1 IRNQENLKM
10 LSLIIYNPAFGQPS
24 GSPFC
29 TKALCLLQ
37 MSGVKW
43 KPEYSNDPRSAPMAK
58 FPVLRDGETL
68 IADSSIIQKY
78 LEEHHGA
85 DFGSWLSKEQQ
96 ATGHA
101 LVRMAEEH
109 LYFHIVND
117 RWGRDKVWKRTMPVY
132 FEQMPAILRMFIP
145 ASIRKQVKAGLNF
158 LGIGRFS
165 ENMLEDRVNSDLA
178 AISNILA
185 DKEFLFGEK
194 ACFADAAIVA
204 QLAAMA
210 ATPSNTQAANAVKS
224 NKNLYE
230 YIARF
235 QTAHYPKST

>member
-1 IRNQENLKM
+1 M

-68 IADSSIIQKY
+68 IADSGIIQKY
-78 LEEHHGA
+78 LEENHDA
-85 DFGSWLSKEQQ
+85 DFGSWLSKEQH

-132 FEQMPAILRMFIP
+132 FAQMPAFLRLFVP
-145 ASIRKQVKAGLNF
+145 ASLRKQAKAGLNF
-158 LGIGRFS
+158 LGIGRLS
-165 ENMLEDRVNSDLA
+165 EKMLEDRVNDDLK
-178 AISNILA
+178 AISTTLA
-185 DKEFLFGEK
+185 DKEFLFGDK

-210 ATPSNTQAANAVKS
+210 ATPGDTQAAKAVKS

-230 YIARF
+230 YIGRF
-235 QTAHYPKST
+235 QAKHYPKTTCPKTT

>member
-1 IRNQENLKM
+1 M

-29 TKALCLLQ
+29 MKALCLLQ
-37 MSGVKW
+37 MSGVGW

-68 IADSSIIQKY
+68 IADSGIIQKH
-78 LEEHHGA
+78 LEDKHGA

-117 RWGRDKVWKRTMPVY
+117 RWGRDEIWKHTMPVY
-132 FEQMPAILRMFIP
+132 FGQMPALLRSFIP
-145 ASIRKQVKAGLNF
+145 ASIRKKVKAGLNF
-158 LGIGRFS
+158 LGTSRFS
-165 ENMLEDRVNSDLA
+165 EKVLEERLNDDLK
-178 AISNILA
+178 AISNTLA
-185 DKEFLFGEK
+185 DKKFLFGEK
-194 ACFADAAIVA
+194 ACFADAAIVS
-204 QLAAMA
+204 QLATMA
-210 ATPSNTQAANAVKS
+210 ATPGDTRSGKAIKS

-230 YIARF
+230 YIGRF
-235 QTAHYPKST
+235 QTKHYPKIT

>member
-1 IRNQENLKM
+1 M

-37 MSGVKW
+37 MSGVEW

-68 IADSSIIQKY
+68 IADSGIIQKH
-78 LEEHHGA
+78 LEENHGA
-85 DFGSWLSKEQQ
+85 DFGSWLSKEQH
-96 ATGHA
+96 AIGHA

-109 LYFHIVND
+109 LYFNIVND
-117 RWGRDKVWKRTMPVY
+117 RWGRDEIWKHTMPVY
-132 FEQMPAILRMFIP
+132 FKEMPAFLRLFVP
-145 ASIRKQVKAGLNF
+145 ASLRKQAKAGLKF
-158 LGIGRFS
+158 LGTSRFP
-165 ENMLEDRVNSDLA
+165 EAALEERVNDDLK
-178 AISNILA
+178 AISTTLA
-185 DKEFLFGEK
+185 DKKFLFGEK
-194 ACFADAAIVA
+194 ACFADAAIVP

-210 ATPSNTQAANAVKS
+210 ATPGSTKNGTAIKS

-230 YIARF
+230 YIGRF
-235 QTAHYPKST
+235 QLKHYPKIT

>member
-1 IRNQENLKM
+1 M

-43 KPEYSNDPRSAPMAK
+43 KPEFSNDPRSAPMAK
-58 FPVLRDGETL
+58 FPVLRSGETL
-68 IADSSIIQKY
+68 IADSGIIQKF
-78 LEEHHGA
+78 LEEKHNA
-85 DFGSWLSKEQQ
+85 DFGSWLSKEQH

-117 RWGRDKVWKRTMPVY
+117 RWGRDEVWKKTMPVY
-132 FEQMPAILRMFIP
+132 FGDMPALLRLFVP
-145 ASIRKQVKAGLNF
+145 ASLRKQVKSGLNF
-158 LGIGRFS
+158 LGISRFS
-165 ENMLEDRVNSDLA
+165 EKMLKDRLEQDLA
-178 AISNILA
+178 AISDILA
-185 DKEFLFGEK
+185 DKDFLFGEK
-194 ACFADAAIVA
+194 ACFADAAIVP
-204 QLAAMA
+204 QLAAIA
-210 ATPSNTQAANAVKS
+210 ATPGDTQASKAIKS

-230 YIARF
+230 YIGRF
-235 QTAHYPKST
+235 QVKHYPKST